1 MKDEATVTLK
11 LERLVLADEELE
23 DKRQDLEDEQER
35 QERQERQELAAKMR
49 LGLDE
54 LRERIANLED
64 NF

>member
-1 MKDEATVTLK
+1 MKDEATVALK

-23 DKRQDLEDEQER
+23 DKRQDLEDK
-35 QERQERQELAAKMR
+35 QERQELAAKMR

-64 NF
+64 NL

>member
-1 MKDEATVTLK
+1 MLVKDEATVALK

-23 DKRQDLEDEQER
+23 DKRQDLEDK
-35 QERQERQELAAKMR
+35 QERQELAAKMR

-64 NF
+64 NL

>member
-1 MKDEATVTLK
+1 MLVKDEATVALK

-23 DKRQDLEDEQER
+23 DKRQDLEDK
-35 QERQERQELAAKMR
+35 QERQELAAKMR

>member
-23 DKRQDLEDEQER
+23 DKRQDLEHE

-54 LRERIANLED
+54 LRERIASLED
-64 NF
+64 NL

>member
-1 MKDEATVTLK
+1 MTLK

-35 QERQERQELAAKMR
+35 QERQELAAKMR

-54 LRERIANLED
+54 LWERIANLED

>member
-1 MKDEATVTLK
+1 MALK

-23 DKRQDLEDEQER
+23 DKRQDLEDK
-35 QERQERQELAAKMR
+35 QERQELAAKMR

-64 NF
+64 NL

>member
-1 MKDEATVTLK
+1 MLVKDEATIALK

-23 DKRQDLEDEQER
+23 DKRQDLEDK
-35 QERQERQELAAKMR
+35 QERQELAAKMR